1 MQFFLFPGS
10 FPKAAR
16 TCVVKKATIQRLYF
30 EASSQMPPTDA
41 PLCLSSPIFCVG
53 VVHCCATSGG
63 VATAAAIVVTR
74 LSVW

>member
-1 MQFFLFPGS
+1 
-10 FPKAAR
+10 
-16 TCVVKKATIQRLYF
+16 
-30 EASSQMPPTDA
+30 MPPTDA